1 MDAETLAGRATLL
14 ENVVYEVTSSKAD
27 YIQRLQRDLS
37 VLSNK
42 KENEKKIMRQHMQQA
57 CDQLGQYAQEDVRA
71 GAVPPS
77 MTADAKAK
85 FMQKLHVMEKKH
97 QNKLSLLKIPD
108 ERLKPFQYEQKM
120 KELLKVF
127 KEEHLKRDT
136 LKGPFEIKRLND
148 VDEQLDRVQALVATR
163 PSIRMAPS
171 RDTVDKQNDR
181 TQQIGQRL
189 VDKLSVCVCM
199 SVCVCV

>member
-1 MDAETLAGRATLL
+1 M
-14 ENVVYEVTSSKAD
+14 YEVTSSKAD
-27 YIQRLQRDLS
+27 YIQRLQRDLG
-37 VLSNK
+37 VLGNK
-42 KENEKKIMRQHMQQA
+42 KENEKKIVRQHMQQA
-57 CDQLGQYAQEDVRA
+57 CDQLGQYAQEDGRA

-85 FMQKLHVMEKKH
+85 FMQKLYAMEKKH
-97 QNKLSLLKIPD
+97 RNKLSLLKIPD

-163 PSIRMAPS
+163 PSIRMAP
-171 RDTVDKQNDR
+171 R
-181 TQQIGQRL
+181 
-189 VDKLSVCVCM
+189 CC
-199 SVCVCV
+199 C